1 VVIIVPVLWQVTGFY
16 LGYQGLAFRLQK
28 NVLVLLPRFTEK
40 SSKFSSRQRQDGG
53 LYSQK
58 ITLAKV
64 DVTLELKYGSLSLT
78 RLDLPLG
85 DFSKPEVRETLN
97 GKESKAQLKRE
108 KDRLVV
114 LLDSVL
120 VKEGQKLRVIQ
131 IRGKNTMEI
140 R

>member
-1 VVIIVPVLWQVTGFY
+1 
-16 LGYQGLAFRLQK
+16 
-28 NVLVLLPRFTEK
+28 
-40 SSKFSSRQRQDGG
+40 
-53 LYSQK
+53 
-58 ITLAKV
+58 
-64 DVTLELKYGSLSLT
+64 
-78 RLDLPLG
+78 LG